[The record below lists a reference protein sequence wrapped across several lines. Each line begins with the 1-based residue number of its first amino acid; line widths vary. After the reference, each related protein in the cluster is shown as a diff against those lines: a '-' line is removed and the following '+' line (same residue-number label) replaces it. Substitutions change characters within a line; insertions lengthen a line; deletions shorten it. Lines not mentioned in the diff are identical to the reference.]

1 MEVLSGGGDHS
12 SNVSF
17 PSTVVLGGVG
27 FTFVHK
33 ENDCSHTVCP
43 LCSEDYKD
51 EAEFHNTA
59 NI

>member
-1 MEVLSGGGDHS
+1 MGGGGGHS

-33 ENDCSHTVCP
+33 ENDCFHTVCP

-51 EAEFHNTA
+51 VAEFHNTA

>member
-1 MEVLSGGGDHS
+1 MGGGGHY
-12 SNVSF
+12 SNVYF

-33 ENDCSHTVCP
+33 ENDCFHTVCP